1 MMNGKQRARWCAD
14 VISDVQRLRKHARGR
29 ADGVILDVALSKLAD
44 ARLAALADHDE
55 GVCGERT
62 DRGD

>member
-29 ADGVILDVALSKLAD
+29 ADGAILDVALSKLAD

-55 GVCGERT
+55 GAGGEGA